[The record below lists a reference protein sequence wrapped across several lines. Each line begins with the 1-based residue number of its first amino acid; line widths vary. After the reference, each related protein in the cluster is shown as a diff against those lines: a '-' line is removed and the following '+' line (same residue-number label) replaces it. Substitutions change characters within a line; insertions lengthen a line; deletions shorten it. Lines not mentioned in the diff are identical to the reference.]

1 MARRDLHGCRSI
13 VTGASS
19 GIGKYLAMQLSQV
32 GACLVLT
39 ARREKRL
46 NELVEWITDQGG
58 RAFAVAGDITDEEVR
73 QRCVDLAVDHL
84 GGLDALIN
92 NAGVGA
98 YGPFADADSDRLRQI
113 MEVNFFAP
121 VELIRTALPH
131 LKAGNR
137 PIVVNVGSILGH
149 RAGVFNSEYC
159 ASKFALHGISDAL
172 RAELSRDGIDVLHAC
187 PSLTASEFTDSVLD
201 RGDRTPKFVGKAM
214 PPEVVARKTIQA
226 MRKGKSEILL
236 SFGGKML
243 VWFDRFCPSLGN
255 WLVRRFGG

>member
-19 GIGKYLAMQLSQV
+19 GIGKHLALQLANA
-32 GACLVLT
+32 GAHLILT

-46 NELVEWITDQGG
+46 GELVKQITSEGG
-58 RAFAVAGDITDEEVR
+58 LAHAVAGDVTDAEVR
-73 QRCVDLAVDHL
+73 QRCVEMAVEQFD
-84 GGLDALIN
+84 GLDALVN

-98 YGPFADADSDRLRQI
+98 YGPFADADGDRLRRI

-121 VELIRTALPH
+121 VELTRAALEQ
-131 LKAGNR
+131 LKKGNR
-137 PIVVNVGSILGH
+137 PIVVNIGSILGH

-172 RAELSRDGIDVLHAC
+172 RAELSRDGVDVLHIC
-187 PSLTASEFTDSVLD
+187 PSLTASEFADSVLD

-214 PPEVVARKTIQA
+214 PPHLVARKTIRQCDRA
-226 MRKGKSEILL
+226 SRRSCSVSAVKC
-236 SFGGKML
+236 SFGSIEFAHRWATG
-243 VWFDRFCPSLGN
+243 
-255 WLVRRFGG
+255 